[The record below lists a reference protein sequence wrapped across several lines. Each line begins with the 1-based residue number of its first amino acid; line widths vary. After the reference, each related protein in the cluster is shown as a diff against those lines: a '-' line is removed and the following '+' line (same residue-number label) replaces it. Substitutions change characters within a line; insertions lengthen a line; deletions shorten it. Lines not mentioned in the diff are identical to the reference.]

1 MTQRFRK
8 ALSIAASAAMLCSM
22 LLYLPE
28 DRRLGNWLASA
39 EEVSAEPEGEGTAE
53 SPYQISNADQLYWFV
68 EHGGASAHAKLTD
81 DIVVNENLV
90 NSVGNLNGGSYRSWT
105 PIGASESTYGYTCAF
120 SGTFDG
126 DGHTI
131 SGLYDDKGRSY
142 VGFVGELSG
151 SGTVKNL
158 GIVDSW
164 FRGYERNGGICG
176 ESAGTITHCYFS
188 GTIKTEVGS
197 AGGICGENSG
207 TITNSYNM
215 GLVTGIAASGG
226 MGGVCGENTGTITN
240 SYTTGTVNA
249 IDYRTCGGVCGENT
263 GTITN
268 SYNTG
273 SVVVGI
279 YSAGDSCGGV
289 CGRNEGTIRN
299 VFNSGTLSHDSDRV
313 YLGGL
318 CGTNTSGATLEYG
331 YNIGKLNAEGAA
343 LLFSGGVCV
352 TPQGSISHCWY
363 NSDVFGGNAFAAGE
377 ADRETVEGKNT
388 AAFASGEVAYLLGE
402 AWGQDLENGQENP
415 ALRGVKVYENKIYS
429 RCDAGDTPTLVYS
442 NTQEA
447 DVIPAH
453 TYAYGRCKVCGAYK
467 NQVGVHLAGHSLTL
481 DGDIGVHFYMEL
493 DSRLLANEHAY
504 MRFTLPN
511 GQIQQIPVSDAK
523 TDQVDEGTYYVFTC
537 RVAAKEMTSE
547 ITAQICTDTLQGPVY
562 SFTVQDYA
570 KYICNNSAEYSAEAA
585 ALAEAMLQYGA
596 YAKAYF
602 EGTALAPTVAMEA
615 VTADTLSELM
625 PGSSGTLPEGI
636 TYYGTTLLLESN
648 TVLRHYFR
656 VDPGFDVSQ
665 YAFTGSKG
673 NYYYIDTA
681 GISVNRF
688 RIPVSVSVTE
698 QTGSQQSSGS
708 KWSLSYSPLYY
719 LRSVLGAENTDP
731 ELKHLVQVMYLF
743 HRTALDY
750 EMSLGEITPEPP
762 VAEAELS

>member
-22 LLYLPE
+22 LLYLPQ
-28 DRRLGNWLASA
+28 DHLLGSWLVSA

-53 SPYQISNADQLYWFV
+53 NPYQISNADQLYWFA
-68 EHGGASAHAKLTD
+68 EHADTSAHAKLTD

-90 NSVGNLNGGSYRSWT
+90 NSVGNLNSGSYRSWT
-105 PIGASESTYGYTCAF
+105 PIGNLEATLGYTCAF

-131 SGLYDDKGRSY
+131 SGLYDDTGRTY
-142 VGFVGELSG
+142 AGFVGELSG
-151 SGTVKNL
+151 SGTIKNL

-164 FRGYERNGGICG
+164 IRGYHVGGVCG
-176 ESAGTITHCYFS
+176 ESAGTITYCYFS
-188 GTIKTEVGS
+188 GTINVELAN
-197 AGGICGENSG
+197 AGGLCGENSG

-215 GLVTGIAASGG
+215 GKVSGISSGNG
-226 MGGVCGENTGTITN
+226 IGGVCGAN
-240 SYTTGTVNA
+240 S
-249 IDYRTCGGVCGENT
+249 

-268 SYNTG
+268 SYNIGTVSATDHAAGGVSGINSGTITYSYNTG
-273 SVVVGI
+273 SVFASRYV
-279 YSAGDSCGGV
+279 AGGV
-289 CGRNEGTIRN
+289 CGQNDGTIRN
-299 VFNSGTLSHDSDRV
+299 VFNSGKLNSSSSGYYVRI
-313 YLGGL
+313 GGL
-318 CGTNTSGATLEYG
+318 CGITTSGSTLEYG
-331 YNIGKLNAEGAA
+331 YNIGMLNGDEYDP
-343 LLFSGGVCV
+343 LGGVCAL
-352 TPQGSISHCWY
+352 PEGSVSHCWY
-363 NSDVFGGNAFAAGE
+363 NSDVFGGNAFVAGE
-377 ADRETVEGKNT
+377 EDRETVGGKNT

-415 ALRGVKVYENKIYS
+415 ALGGVKVYENKIYS

-442 NTQEA
+442 NTKEA

-511 GQIQQIPVSDAK
+511 GQTQQIPVSDAK

-570 KYICNNSAEYSAEAA
+570 KYICNNSAEYSTEAA
-585 ALAEAMLQYGA
+585 ALAETMLQYGA

-602 EGTALAPTVAMEA
+602 EGTALAPTAAMEA

-698 QTGSQQSSGS
+698 QTGFQQSSGS

-731 ELKHLVQVMYLF
+731 ELKHLVQAMYLF
-743 HRTALDY
+743 HRAALDY

>member
-22 LLYLPE
+22 LLYLPQ
-28 DRRLGNWLASA
+28 DHLLGSWLASA

-53 SPYQISNADQLYWFV
+53 NPYQISNADQLYWFA
-68 EHGGASAHAKLTD
+68 EHADTSAHAKLTD

-90 NSVGNLNGGSYRSWT
+90 NSSGDLNSGSYRSWT
-105 PIGASESTYGYTCAF
+105 PIGNLEATLGYTCAF

-131 SGLYDDKGRSY
+131 SGLYDDTCRTY
-142 VGFVGELSG
+142 AGFVGELSG
-151 SGTVKNL
+151 SGTIKNL

-164 FRGYERNGGICG
+164 IRGYHVGGVCG
-176 ESAGTITHCYFS
+176 ESAGTITYCYFS
-188 GTIKTEVGS
+188 GTINVELAN
-197 AGGICGENSG
+197 AGGLCGENSG

-215 GLVTGIAASGG
+215 GKVSGISSGNG
-226 MGGVCGENTGTITN
+226 IGGVCGAN
-240 SYTTGTVNA
+240 S
-249 IDYRTCGGVCGENT
+249 

-268 SYNTG
+268 SYNIGT
-273 SVVVGI
+273 V
-279 YSAGDSCGGV
+279 SATDQAAAGGV
-289 CGRNEGTIRN
+289 CGENSGTITYSYNTGSVFASRYVAGGVCGQNDGTIRN
-299 VFNSGTLSHDSDRV
+299 VFNSGKLSSSSSGYYVRI
-313 YLGGL
+313 GGL
-318 CGTNTSGATLEYG
+318 CGITTSGSTLEYG
-331 YNIGKLNAEGAA
+331 YNIGMLNGDEYDP
-343 LLFSGGVCV
+343 LGGVCAL
-352 TPQGSISHCWY
+352 PEGSVSHCWY
-363 NSDVFGGNAFAAGE
+363 NSDVFGGNAFVAGE
-377 ADRETVEGKNT
+377 EDRETVGGKNT

-415 ALRGVKVYENKIYS
+415 ALGGVKVYENKIYS

-442 NTQEA
+442 NTKEA

-511 GQIQQIPVSDAK
+511 GQTQQIPVSDAK

-570 KYICNNSAEYSAEAA
+570 KYICNNSAEYSTEAA
-585 ALAEAMLQYGA
+585 ALAETMLQYGA

-602 EGTALAPTVAMEA
+602 EGTALAPTAAMEA

-698 QTGSQQSSGS
+698 QTGFQQSSGS

-731 ELKHLVQVMYLF
+731 ELKHLVQAMYLF
-743 HRTALDY
+743 HRAALDY

>member
-8 ALSIAASAAMLCSM
+8 AQSIAASAAMLCSM
-22 LLYLPE
+22 LLYLPQ
-28 DRRLGNWLASA
+28 DHLLGSWLVSA

-53 SPYQISNADQLYWFV
+53 NPYQISNADQLYWFA
-68 EHGGASAHAKLTD
+68 EHADTSAHAKLTD

-90 NSVGNLNGGSYRSWT
+90 NSVGNLNSGSYRSWT
-105 PIGASESTYGYTCAF
+105 PIGNLEATLGYTCAF

-131 SGLYDDKGRSY
+131 SGLYDDTGRTY
-142 VGFVGELSG
+142 AGFVGELSG
-151 SGTVKNL
+151 SGTIKNL

-176 ESAGTITHCYFS
+176 ENAGTITHCYFS
-188 GTIKTEVGS
+188 GTIETKVGS
-197 AGGICGENSG
+197 AGGICGVSSG
-207 TITNSYNM
+207 TIANSYNM
-215 GLVTGIAASGG
+215 GLVNGIAASGG

-240 SYTTGTVNA
+240 SY
-249 IDYRTCGGVCGENT
+249 
-263 GTITN
+263 
-268 SYNTG
+268 NTG
-273 SVVVGI
+273 SVVAGT
-279 YSAGDSCGGV
+279 YCTGDSCGGV

-415 ALRGVKVYENKIYS
+415 TLGGVKVYENKIYS

-442 NTQEA
+442 NTKEA
-447 DVIPAH
+447 DMIPAH

-511 GQIQQIPVSDAK
+511 GQTQQIPVSDAK

-570 KYICNNSAEYSAEAA
+570 KYICNNSAEYSTEAA

-602 EGTALAPTVAMEA
+602 EGTALAPTAAMEA

-656 VDPGFDVSQ
+656 VEPGFDVSQ

-698 QTGSQQSSGS
+698 QTGFQ
-708 KWSLSYSPLYY
+708 
-719 LRSVLGAENTDP
+719 LRYIQP
-731 ELKHLVQVMYLF
+731 
-743 HRTALDY
+743 
-750 EMSLGEITPEPP
+750 
-762 VAEAELS
+762 

>member
-22 LLYLPE
+22 LLYLPQ
-28 DRRLGNWLASA
+28 DHLLGSWLASA

-53 SPYQISNADQLYWFV
+53 NPYQISNADQLYWFA
-68 EHGGASAHAKLTD
+68 EHADTSAHAKLTD

-90 NSVGNLNGGSYRSWT
+90 NSSGDLNSGSYRSWT
-105 PIGASESTYGYTCAF
+105 PIGNLEATLGYTCAF

-131 SGLYDDKGRSY
+131 SGLYDDTGRTY
-142 VGFVGELSG
+142 AGFVGELSG
-151 SGTVKNL
+151 SGTIKNL

-164 FRGYERNGGICG
+164 IRGYHVGGVCG
-176 ESAGTITHCYFS
+176 ESAGTITYCYFS
-188 GTIKTEVGS
+188 GTINVELAN
-197 AGGICGENSG
+197 AGGLCGENSG

-215 GLVTGIAASGG
+215 GKVSGISSGNG
-226 MGGVCGENTGTITN
+226 IGGVCGAN
-240 SYTTGTVNA
+240 S
-249 IDYRTCGGVCGENT
+249 

-268 SYNTG
+268 SYNIGT
-273 SVVVGI
+273 V
-279 YSAGDSCGGV
+279 SATDQAAAGGV
-289 CGRNEGTIRN
+289 CGENSGTITYSYNTGSVFASRYVAGGVCGQNDGTIRN
-299 VFNSGTLSHDSDRV
+299 VFNSGKLSSSSSGYYVRI
-313 YLGGL
+313 GGL
-318 CGTNTSGATLEYG
+318 CGITTSGSTLEYG
-331 YNIGKLNAEGAA
+331 YNIGMLNGDEYDP
-343 LLFSGGVCV
+343 LGGVCAL
-352 TPQGSISHCWY
+352 PEGSVSHCWY
-363 NSDVFGGNAFAAGE
+363 NSDVFGGNAFVAGE
-377 ADRETVEGKNT
+377 EDRETVGGKNT

-415 ALRGVKVYENKIYS
+415 ALGGVKVYENKIYS

-442 NTQEA
+442 NTKEA
-447 DVIPAH
+447 DMIPAH

-511 GQIQQIPVSDAK
+511 GQTQQIPVSDAK

-570 KYICNNSAEYSAEAA
+570 KYICNNSAEYSTEAA
-585 ALAEAMLQYGA
+585 ALAETMLQYGA

-602 EGTALAPTVAMEA
+602 EGTALAPTAAMEA

-698 QTGSQQSSGS
+698 QTGFQQSSGS

-731 ELKHLVQVMYLF
+731 ELKHLVQAMYLF
-743 HRTALDY
+743 HRAALDY

>member
-22 LLYLPE
+22 LLYLPQ
-28 DRRLGNWLASA
+28 DHLLGSWLVSA

-53 SPYQISNADQLYWFV
+53 NPYQISNADQLYWFA
-68 EHGGASAHAKLTD
+68 EHADTSAHAKLTD

-90 NSVGNLNGGSYRSWT
+90 NSSGDLNSGSYRSWT
-105 PIGASESTYGYTCAF
+105 PIGNLEATLGYTCAF

-131 SGLYDDKGRSY
+131 SGLYDDTGRTY
-142 VGFVGELSG
+142 AGFVGELSG
-151 SGTVKNL
+151 SGTIKNL

-164 FRGYERNGGICG
+164 IRGYHVGGVCG
-176 ESAGTITHCYFS
+176 ESAGTITYCYFS
-188 GTIKTEVGS
+188 GTINVELAN
-197 AGGICGENSG
+197 AGGLCGENSG

-215 GLVTGIAASGG
+215 GKVSGISSGNG
-226 MGGVCGENTGTITN
+226 IGGVCGAN
-240 SYTTGTVNA
+240 S
-249 IDYRTCGGVCGENT
+249 

-268 SYNTG
+268 SYNIGTVSATDHAAAGGVSGINSGIITYSYNTG
-273 SVVVGI
+273 SVFASRYV
-279 YSAGDSCGGV
+279 AGGV
-289 CGRNEGTIRN
+289 CGQNDGTIRN
-299 VFNSGTLSHDSDRV
+299 VFNSGKLNSSSSGYYVRI
-313 YLGGL
+313 GGL
-318 CGTNTSGATLEYG
+318 CGITTSGSTLEYG
-331 YNIGKLNAEGAA
+331 YNIGMLNGDEYDP
-343 LLFSGGVCV
+343 LGGVCAL
-352 TPQGSISHCWY
+352 PEGSVSHCWY
-363 NSDVFGGNAFAAGE
+363 NSDVFGGNAFVAGE
-377 ADRETVEGKNT
+377 EDRETVGGKNT
-388 AAFASGEVAYLLGE
+388 AAFASGEVAYLLGK

-415 ALRGVKVYENKIYS
+415 ALGGVKVYENKIYS
-429 RCDAGDTPTLVYS
+429 RCDAGDMPTLVYS
-442 NTQEA
+442 NTKEA
-447 DVIPAH
+447 DMIPAH

-511 GQIQQIPVSDAK
+511 GQTQQIPVLDAK

-547 ITAQICTDTLQGPVY
+547 ITAQICTDTLQGSVY

-570 KYICNNSAEYSAEAA
+570 KYICNNSAEYSTEAA

-602 EGTALAPTVAMEA
+602 EGTALAPTAAMEV

-656 VDPGFDVSQ
+656 VEPGFDVSQ

-698 QTGSQQSSGS
+698 QTGFQQSSGS

-731 ELKHLVQVMYLF
+731 ELKHLVQAMYLF
-743 HRTALDY
+743 HRAALDY
-750 EMSLGEITPEPP
+750 EMSLGEITPEPS

>member
-1 MTQRFRK
+1 MTLRFRK

-28 DRRLGNWLASA
+28 DHRLGNWLASA

-90 NSVGNLNGGSYRSWT
+90 NSSGNLNGGSYRSWT
-105 PIGASESTYGYTCAF
+105 PIGASESAYGYTCAF

-188 GTIKTEVGS
+188 GTIETKVGS

-215 GLVTGIAASGG
+215 GLVTGIATSGG

-240 SYTTGTVNA
+240 SYNIGTVSVTES
-249 IDYRTCGGVCGENT
+249 ITCGGVCGENT
-263 GTITN
+263 GTITY

-273 SVVVGI
+273 SVVVSGYGVAGGGI
-279 YSAGDSCGGV
+279 CGL
-289 CGRNEGTIRN
+289 NEGKIRN
-299 VFNSGTLSHDSDRV
+299 VFNSGILSCTSDRV
-313 YLGGL
+313 PIGGL
-318 CGTNTSGATLEYG
+318 CGETTSGSTLEYG
-331 YNIGKLNAEGAA
+331 YNIGRLNVVYVSIFA
-343 LLFSGGVCV
+343 GGVCV
-352 TPQGSISHCWY
+352 TPHGSVSHCWY
-363 NSDVFGGNAFAAGE
+363 NSDVYAGNAFAAGVE
-377 ADRETVEGKNT
+377 DRETVEGKNT

-402 AWGQDLENGQENP
+402 AWGQNLENGQENP
-415 ALRGVKVYENKIYS
+415 VLDGVKVYENKIYS

-442 NTQEA
+442 NTKEA

-493 DSRLLANEHAY
+493 DSRLLTNEHAY

-547 ITAQICTDTLQGPVY
+547 TTAQICTDTLQGLVY
-562 SFTVQDYA
+562 SFTVQDYV
-570 KYICNNSAEYSAEAA
+570 KYIRNNSAEYSAEAA

-602 EGTALAPTVAMEA
+602 EGTALAPTAAMEN
-615 VTADTLSELM
+615 VTADTLSELT

-636 TYYGTTLLLESN
+636 TYYGTTLLLEST

-656 VDPGFDVSQ
+656 VEPGFDVSQ
-665 YAFTGSKG
+665 YAFSGNKG
-673 NYYYIDTA
+673 NYYYMDTN
-681 GISVNRF
+681 GVMVNRF
-688 RIPVSVSVTE
+688 RIPVSVSVAE
-698 QTGSQQSSGS
+698 QTGSLQSSGS

-731 ELKHLVQVMYLF
+731 ELKHLVQAMYLF
-743 HRTALDY
+743 HRAALDY

>member
-22 LLYLPE
+22 LLYLPQ
-28 DRRLGNWLASA
+28 DHLLGSWLVSA

-53 SPYQISNADQLYWFV
+53 NPYQISNADQLYWFA
-68 EHGGASAHAKLTD
+68 EHADTSAHAKLTD

-90 NSVGNLNGGSYRSWT
+90 NSVGNLNSGSYRSWT
-105 PIGASESTYGYTCAF
+105 PIGNLEATLGYTCAF

-131 SGLYDDKGRSY
+131 SGLYDDTGRTY
-142 VGFVGELSG
+142 AGFVGELSG
-151 SGTVKNL
+151 SGTIKNL

-164 FRGYERNGGICG
+164 IRGYHVGGVCG
-176 ESAGTITHCYFS
+176 ESAGTITYCYFS
-188 GTIKTEVGS
+188 GTINVELAN
-197 AGGICGENSG
+197 AGGLCGENSG
-207 TITNSYNM
+207 TITNSYNI
-215 GLVTGIAASGG
+215 GTISASDHAA
-226 MGGVCGENTGTITN
+226 GGVSGINSGIIT
-240 SYTTGTVNA
+240 Y
-249 IDYRTCGGVCGENT
+249 
-263 GTITN
+263 

-273 SVVVGI
+273 SVFASRYV
-279 YSAGDSCGGV
+279 AGGV
-289 CGRNEGTIRN
+289 CGQNDGTIRN
-299 VFNSGTLSHDSDRV
+299 VFNSGKLNSSSSGYYVRI
-313 YLGGL
+313 GGL
-318 CGTNTSGATLEYG
+318 CGITTSGSTLEYG
-331 YNIGKLNAEGAA
+331 YNIGMLNGDEYDP
-343 LLFSGGVCV
+343 LGGVCAL
-352 TPQGSISHCWY
+352 PEGSVSHCWY
-363 NSDVFGGNAFAAGE
+363 NSDVFGGNAFVAGE
-377 ADRETVEGKNT
+377 EDRETVGGKNT

-415 ALRGVKVYENKIYS
+415 ALGGVKVYENKIYS

-442 NTQEA
+442 NTKEA
-447 DVIPAH
+447 DMIPAH

-511 GQIQQIPVSDAK
+511 GQTQQIPVSDAK

-570 KYICNNSAEYSAEAA
+570 KYICNNSAEYSTEAA

-602 EGTALAPTVAMEA
+602 EGTALAPTAAMEA
-615 VTADTLSELM
+615 VTADTLSELT
-625 PGSSGTLPEGI
+625 PGSSGTLPEEI
-636 TYYGTTLLLESN
+636 TYYGSTLLLESN

-656 VDPGFDVSQ
+656 VEPGFDVSQ

-698 QTGSQQSSGS
+698 QTGFQQSSGS

-731 ELKHLVQVMYLF
+731 ELKHLVQAMYLF
-743 HRTALDY
+743 HRAALDY

>member
-22 LLYLPE
+22 LLYLPQ
-28 DRRLGNWLASA
+28 DHLLGSWLVSA

-53 SPYQISNADQLYWFV
+53 NPYQISNADQLYWFA
-68 EHGGASAHAKLTD
+68 EHADTSAHAKLTD

-90 NSVGNLNGGSYRSWT
+90 NSVGNLNSGSYRSWT
-105 PIGASESTYGYTCAF
+105 PIGNLEATLGYTCAF

-131 SGLYDDKGRSY
+131 SGLYDDTGRTY
-142 VGFVGELSG
+142 AGFVGELSG
-151 SGTVKNL
+151 SGTIKNL

-164 FRGYERNGGICG
+164 IRGYHVGGVCG
-176 ESAGTITHCYFS
+176 ESAGTITYCYFS
-188 GTIKTEVGS
+188 GTINVELAN
-197 AGGICGENSG
+197 AGGLCGENSG

-215 GLVTGIAASGG
+215 GKVSGISSGNG
-226 MGGVCGENTGTITN
+226 IGGVCGAN
-240 SYTTGTVNA
+240 S
-249 IDYRTCGGVCGENT
+249 

-268 SYNTG
+268 SYNIGTVSATDHAAGGVSGINSGTITYSYNTG
-273 SVVVGI
+273 SVFASRYV
-279 YSAGDSCGGV
+279 AGGV
-289 CGRNEGTIRN
+289 CGQNDGTIRN
-299 VFNSGTLSHDSDRV
+299 VFNSGKLNSSSSGYYVRI
-313 YLGGL
+313 GGL
-318 CGTNTSGATLEYG
+318 CGITTSGSTLEYG
-331 YNIGKLNAEGAA
+331 YNIGMLNGDEYDP
-343 LLFSGGVCV
+343 LGGVCAL
-352 TPQGSISHCWY
+352 PEGSVSHCWY
-363 NSDVFGGNAFAAGE
+363 NSDVFGGNAFVAGE
-377 ADRETVEGKNT
+377 EDRETVGGKNT

-415 ALRGVKVYENKIYS
+415 ALGGVKVYENKIYS

-442 NTQEA
+442 NTKEA

-511 GQIQQIPVSDAK
+511 GQTQQIPVSDAK

-570 KYICNNSAEYSAEAA
+570 KYICNNSAEYSIEAA

-602 EGTALAPTVAMEA
+602 EGTALAPTAAMEA

-636 TYYGTTLLLESN
+636 TYYGSTLLLESN

-656 VDPGFDVSQ
+656 VEPGFDVSQ

-681 GISVNRF
+681 GISVNRL
-688 RIPVSVSVTE
+688 RIPVSVSVTG
-698 QTGSQQSSGS
+698 QTGFQQSSGS

-731 ELKHLVQVMYLF
+731 ELKHLVQAMYLF
-743 HRTALDY
+743 HRAALDY

>member
-22 LLYLPE
+22 LLYLPQ
-28 DRRLGNWLASA
+28 DHLLGSWLASA

-53 SPYQISNADQLYWFV
+53 NPYQISNADQLYWFA
-68 EHGGASAHAKLTD
+68 EHADTSAHAKLTD

-90 NSVGNLNGGSYRSWT
+90 NSSGDLNSGSYRSWT
-105 PIGASESTYGYTCAF
+105 PIGNLEATLGYTCAF

-131 SGLYDDKGRSY
+131 SGLYDDTGRTY
-142 VGFVGELSG
+142 AGFVGELSG
-151 SGTVKNL
+151 SGTIKNL

-164 FRGYERNGGICG
+164 IRGYHVGGVCG
-176 ESAGTITHCYFS
+176 ESAGTITYCYFS
-188 GTIKTEVGS
+188 GTINVELAN
-197 AGGICGENSG
+197 AGGLCGENSG

-215 GLVTGIAASGG
+215 GKVSGISSGNG
-226 MGGVCGENTGTITN
+226 IGGVCGAN
-240 SYTTGTVNA
+240 S
-249 IDYRTCGGVCGENT
+249 

-268 SYNTG
+268 SYNIGT
-273 SVVVGI
+273 V
-279 YSAGDSCGGV
+279 SATDQAAAGGV
-289 CGRNEGTIRN
+289 CGENSGTITYSYNTGSVFASRYVAGGVCGQNDGTIRN
-299 VFNSGTLSHDSDRV
+299 VFNSGKLSSSSSGYYVRI
-313 YLGGL
+313 GGL
-318 CGTNTSGATLEYG
+318 CGITTSGSTLEYG
-331 YNIGKLNAEGAA
+331 YNIGMLNGDEYDP
-343 LLFSGGVCV
+343 LGGVCAL
-352 TPQGSISHCWY
+352 PEGSVSHCWY
-363 NSDVFGGNAFAAGE
+363 NSDVFGGNAFVAGE
-377 ADRETVEGKNT
+377 EDRETVGGKNT

-415 ALRGVKVYENKIYS
+415 ALGGVKVYENKIYS

-442 NTQEA
+442 NTKEA

-511 GQIQQIPVSDAK
+511 GQTQQIPVSDAK

-570 KYICNNSAEYSAEAA
+570 KYICNNSAEYSTEAA
-585 ALAEAMLQYGA
+585 ALAETMLQYGA

-602 EGTALAPTVAMEA
+602 EGTALAPTAAMEA

-698 QTGSQQSSGS
+698 QTGFQQSSGS

-731 ELKHLVQVMYLF
+731 ELKHLVQAMYLF
-743 HRTALDY
+743 HRAALDY